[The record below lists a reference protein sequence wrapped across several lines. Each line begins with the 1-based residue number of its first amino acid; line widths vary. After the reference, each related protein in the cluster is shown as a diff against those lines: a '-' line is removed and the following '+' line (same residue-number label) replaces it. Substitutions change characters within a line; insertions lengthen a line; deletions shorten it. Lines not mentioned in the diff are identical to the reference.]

1 MKRRN
6 YSLLRVFTVIIIC
19 YDCSLIEKLES
30 DITLKDSTIA
40 ILVNEKS
47 QLMKMMQSEE
57 ALVIS
62 DSLLSFPS
70 LHDLLLVTCVCFYLF

>member
-1 MKRRN
+1 M
-6 YSLLRVFTVIIIC
+6 IIC

-70 LHDLLLVTCVCFYLF
+70 LHE